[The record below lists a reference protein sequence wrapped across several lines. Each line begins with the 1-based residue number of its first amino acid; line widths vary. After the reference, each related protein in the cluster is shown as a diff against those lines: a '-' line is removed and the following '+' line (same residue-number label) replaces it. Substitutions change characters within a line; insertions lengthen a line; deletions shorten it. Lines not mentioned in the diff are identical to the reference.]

1 MQETKKELLERQ
13 IAMDELD
20 DTVPPMALPLDEL
33 DGTIKY
39 ESDDT
44 IPSESK
50 SYNNELE
57 KAELLLCIFII
68 LIFLNQVKIMLLK
81 YPPSSF

>member
-20 DTVPPMALPLDEL
+20 DTVPPMALALDEL
-33 DGTIKY
+33 DGTIKN

-50 SYNNELE
+50 SYNELE
-57 KAELLLCIFII
+57 KAKLLLCIFII
-68 LIFLNQVKIMLLK
+68 LILLNQVKIMLLK